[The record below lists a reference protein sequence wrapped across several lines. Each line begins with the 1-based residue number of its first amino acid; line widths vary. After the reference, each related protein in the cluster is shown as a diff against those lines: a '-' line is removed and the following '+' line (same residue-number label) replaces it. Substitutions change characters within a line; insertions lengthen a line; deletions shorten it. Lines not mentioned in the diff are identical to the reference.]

1 MISKALNKG
10 INSFSRLSSSLSS
23 SRSTTISG
31 IHLDLS
37 SPVSSN
43 NTNDKW
49 AYPSPRYYEIKI
61 SRAEHPLGGFYI
73 KKHRD
78 IIKTYSSQN

>member
-10 INSFSRLSSSLSS
+10 INNVSRPGSSLTSSS
-23 SRSTTISG
+23 STTMSD
-31 IHLDLS
+31 IHFNLS

-43 NTNDKW
+43 NMSDKW

-61 SRAEHPLGGFYI
+61 SRAEHPLGGFYV
-73 KKHRD
+73 KKHQD
-78 IIKTYSSQN
+78 IIKTYSPQN